1 MNVVRY
7 ITMFIILTTVGILYD
22 RYAKKFF
29 PDEELDKH
37 NLVKKYLLNESESIT
52 GKPILW
58 LHTTYNI
65 NSRKWPSFYSR
76 NTKYLNQPYID
87 LCVES
92 IVKHCKDSFNVCL
105 IDDDSFAK
113 LLKGW
118 SIDLEGL
125 AEPIK
130 EHVRGLALA
139 NILYEYGG
147 MLLPNNTVVLKDLKP
162 LYDSKI
168 TEKGMFVG
176 EFVNKSVTNTHTRFF
191 PSHKLMGCEK
201 NNESMKELLESL
213 EINVSG
219 DNTDRPKFVGLTNKH
234 IYKLVTEGKCSLIC
248 GKALGSKNKH
258 DNVVLVDHLL
268 GNSSLELCM
277 CSLYCICLPEN
288 ELLKRSKFGWFLR
301 ASHKQVLEA
310 NTEIS
315 KLILLS
321 HGK

>member
-7 ITMFIILTTVGILYD
+7 ITIFIILTTIGILYD
-22 RYAKKFF
+22 RYVKKFF

-37 NLVKKYLLNESESIT
+37 ILVRKYLLNEGESIT

-58 LHTTYNI
+58 LHTKYDI
-65 NSRKWPSFYSR
+65 NSRNWSSFYSR
-76 NTKYLNQPYID
+76 NTKYLNQPYVD
-87 LCVES
+87 LCIES
-92 IVKHCKDSFNVCL
+92 IVKHCKDSFNICL

-113 LLKGW
+113 LLNGW
-118 SIDLEGL
+118 SIDLQGL
-125 AEPIK
+125 TDPVK
-130 EHVRGLALA
+130 DHVRGLALA

-147 MLLPNNTVVLKDLKP
+147 MLIPNTTVVLKDLKP

-168 TEKGMFVG
+168 TENGMFVG

-191 PSHKLMGCEK
+191 PSHKFMGCEK

-213 EINVSG
+213 EINVSK
-219 DNTDRPKFVGLTNKH
+219 DNTNRPKFVGLTDKH

-258 DNVVLVDHLL
+258 DNVVLLDHLL
-268 GNSSLELCM
+268 SDSPLELCS
-277 CSLYCICLPEN
+277 CSLYCICLSEE

-301 ASHKQVLEA
+301 ASHKQVLES
-310 NTEIS
+310 NTQIS